1 MGTIIERMT
10 LKELLIRHN
19 VLAPSELRR
28 RIPSLSTAHA
38 SNLWNGK
45 SGVGK
50 ETMRLLH
57 ERLGISYDELMEVD
71 PVGKQPPKTPSAGTA
86 RRRSTRLPPKQGGGA

>member
-1 MGTIIERMT
+1 MWRGGTMETIIERMT

-28 RIPSLSTAHA
+28 RIPKLSTAHA

-57 ERLGISYDELMEVD
+57 DRLGIAYDELMQVD
-71 PVGKQPPKTPSAGTA
+71 TVGKQPPKHASNQ
-86 RRRSTRLPPKQGGGA
+86 RRQQPPAKEG